1 MNIELVKKTPII
13 DLNVVIQGEGSLAGK
28 RSILIRTSGCN
39 LRCKFKNSICDT
51 PYSSFK
57 AESKKY
63 LLEDIDK
70 IIKDNPSI
78 NYIILTG
85 GEPTMY
91 PEFIKHIR
99 RTYTHHHITIETN
112 GTLLRED
119 LYDQAN
125 LWSISPKMLST
136 VDQTM
141 HRPIVE
147 HQSQLIRTTPIK
159 IANLIVKDSIA
170 DIQLKYVV
178 ANEEDVKES
187 IRHLEMIEQELGEQL
202 DRDMVYLMAAGANFD
217 ELCQTRPII
226 GDLALKYGFSLTDR
240 IHINFWNDKREA

>member
-57 AESKKY
+57 AERGMYSI
-63 LLEDIDK
+63 EDIDEF
-70 IIKDNPSI
+70 IKDHCSV
-78 NYIILTG
+78 NYIVLTG
-85 GEPTMY
+85 GEVMMY
-91 PEFIKHIR
+91 PDFIKYIR
-99 RTYTHHHITIETN
+99 QRYSYHHITIESN

-119 LYDQAN
+119 LHDQAN

-136 VDQTM
+136 IDQTAQ
-141 HRPIVE
+141 RAVVE

-159 IANLIVKDSIA
+159 IANLIRKSQIA
-170 DIQLKYVV
+170 DVQLKYVV
-178 ANEEDVKES
+178 ANEEDVRES
-187 IRHLEMIEQELGEQL
+187 IRHLESIERELGDKL
-202 DRDMVYLMAAGANFD
+202 DRDMIYLMPSGANFD
-217 ELCQTRPII
+217 ELCETRPIV

>member
-1 MNIELVKKTPII
+1 MNIELVKRTPII
-13 DLNVVIQGEGSLAGK
+13 DLNLVIQGEGSLAGK

-57 AESKKY
+57 AERGSY
-63 LLEDIDK
+63 SIEDINEL
-70 IIKDNPSI
+70 IHNNPSI
-78 NYIILTG
+78 NYIVLTG
-85 GEPTMY
+85 GEILMY
-91 PEFIKHIR
+91 PEFIKYIR
-99 RTYTHHHITIETN
+99 RIYTHHHITIETN

-141 HRPIVE
+141 YKPIVE
-147 HQSQLIRTTPIK
+147 YQSRLIRTTPIK
-159 IANLIVKDSIA
+159 IANLIAKDSIA

-187 IRHLEMIEQELGEQL
+187 IRHLEMIERELGDKL
-202 DRDMVYLMAAGANFD
+202 DRDMVYLMPAGANFD

>member
-1 MNIELVKKTPII
+1 MNIELIKKTPII

-57 AESKKY
+57 AESRKY
-63 LLEDIDK
+63 FLEDVCKFID
-70 IIKDNPSI
+70 DYNDI
-78 NYIILTG
+78 NYIIITG

-91 PEFIKHIR
+91 PDFIKYIR
-99 RTYTHHHITIETN
+99 RRYSYHRITIESN

-119 LYDQAN
+119 LYDQVN

-136 VDQTM
+136 VDQTAQ
-141 HRPIVE
+141 RVIVE
-147 HQSQLIRTTPIK
+147 HQNQLIRTTPIK
-159 IANLIVKDSIA
+159 IANLIQKSQISDV
-170 DIQLKYVV
+170 QLKYVV
-178 ANEEDVKES
+178 TNEEDVRES
-187 IRHLEMIEQELGEQL
+187 IRHLESIERELGDKL
-202 DRDMVYLMAAGANFD
+202 DRDMVYLMPAGSNFE
-217 ELCQTRPII
+217 ELCETRPII

-240 IHINFWNDKREA
+240 IHINFWNTKREA